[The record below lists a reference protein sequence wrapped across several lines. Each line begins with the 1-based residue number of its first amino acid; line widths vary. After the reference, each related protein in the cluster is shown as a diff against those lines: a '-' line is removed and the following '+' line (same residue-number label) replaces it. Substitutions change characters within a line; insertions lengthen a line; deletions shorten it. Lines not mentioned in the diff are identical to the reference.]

1 MSKSKFSDVLN
12 KLKIDETFSKRIQT
26 KPKEGFNKV
35 KDNIPLIANYNFMAD
50 LLHLPTAKLG
60 YKYLLVVVD
69 LATNK
74 FDIEPM
80 KDKEADTTLKA
91 LKKCFLRDYIKLPYS
106 SLKTDGGTEFKG
118 VFHKYLYDHDILHKV
133 GLADRHK
140 SLANVESL
148 NRQLS
153 RLIMGYLNTK
163 DKERQNISTDWLPTI
178 PILRKELNKIREI
191 KLPDDIT
198 THQYPVFDNETKT
211 KTKTSTK
218 ILIQPKFKIGDTV
231 HRALDAPRTAL
242 GKKQNTKNFRSG
254 DITFDT
260 TPNTIEKIIYMG
272 GKGPN
277 YRYMLSGIHNASYT
291 ENELM
296 KV

>member
-1 MSKSKFSDVLN
+1 MSKSKFSDVLK
-12 KLKIDETFSKRIQT
+12 KLKIDETFTKRIQT

-60 YKYLLVVVD
+60 YKYLFVIVD

-74 FDIEPM
+74 FDIEPI

-91 LKKCFLRDYIKLPYS
+91 LKKCFTREYIKLPYS

-153 RLIMGYLNTK
+153 RLILGYLNTK

-178 PILRKELNKIREI
+178 PILRKELNEIREI

-211 KTKTSTK
+211 KT
-218 ILIQPKFKIGDTV
+218 
-231 HRALDAPRTAL
+231 
-242 GKKQNTKNFRSG
+242 
-254 DITFDT
+254 
-260 TPNTIEKIIYMG
+260 
-272 GKGPN
+272 
-277 YRYMLSGIHNASYT
+277 
-291 ENELM
+291 
-296 KV
+296 